1 MKITSEHFKRFQNA
15 CERLIYAAGL
25 VHYGRGYIQDSKIK
39 FAELDVDFELLQAIF
54 SLTSRDLSGQD
65 MQIFRSPEHM
75 AIHEVGHLLIAEQ
88 SNLAGLTDDDAA
100 GKEDQLFAQRFENL
114 MCLLLTDEQI
124 RNLGKMK

>member
-39 FAELDVDFELLQAIF
+39 FAELDVDFELLQATF
-54 SLTSRDLSGQD
+54 GLTSRDLSGQD

-75 AIHEVGHLLIAEQ
+75 AIHEVGHLLIAELT
-88 SNLAGLTDDDAA
+88 SLADEADVEKAE
-100 GKEDQLFAQRFENL
+100 KEDQLIAQRLENL
-114 MCLLLTDEQI
+114 ICSLLTDKQVREI
-124 RNLGKMK
+124 GRAK